1 MVASRER
8 SSPHE
13 IRSMTKAT
21 NQFHRAWID
30 QCEATHGIRLRH
42 GAESAFDYVVGEKL
56 FSYAEIART
65 RQEFARELPNFV
77 SEIRRLFSRE
87 EIEALWPRIE
97 RQMVEQMESDLYQME
112 EELSGAVEGEDLD
125 LIKQDAVRIRKQWEE
140 KLRVARHLRELLT
153 SPSLGTA

>member
-1 MVASRER
+1 M
-8 SSPHE
+8 
-13 IRSMTKAT
+13 
-21 NQFHRAWID
+21 
-30 QCEATHGIRLRH
+30 
-42 GAESAFDYVVGEKL
+42 VGEKL
-56 FSYAEIART
+56 FSYAEIALT
-65 RQEFARELPNFV
+65 RPEFARELPNFV
-77 SEIRRLFSRE
+77 SEIRRMFTRE

-140 KLRVARHLRELLT
+140 KLKAARHLRDLLG